1 MQARRAAN
9 LEQELETYK
18 EKTSLLTRE
27 NHGLQQELSEA
38 YRLKTQITE
47 AFKRAV
53 EKNNQVEKDVK
64 FYQSKVATAF
74 AERDKALVEVER
86 VKEVEKEMIAE
97 VQQLNSRAEEA
108 EKQLKEE
115 EEQKLKLQHD
125 YEVRTEQLDI
135 LHKVVD
141 KFWELRGN
149 VPVALDDGQP
159 QDLQPLDKAQALIL
173 ESDVQWTYGGSIQA
187 AVEALQQEL
196 KVARTLAEEND
207 ILAKKEQ
214 ARTNELDAQLA
225 LLQQE
230 VKAAQAFAEER
241 GLLAKEEQSRANDL
255 DEQLKKL
262 KEEVEATAHSLS
274 EQAAGEAST
283 YKVHMEK
290 LQKFIVSKLFEIQN
304 DHGDVRTRVDS
315 LLKDEKQWIDSM
327 VDKFEALLLELKARD
342 VHPEI
347 VDKYEERSPPQE
359 EAPLPAAES
368 AKPYVFKEAQ
378 TSNGLD
384 ELERTTVSLLNEHTP
399 ESVDNENLPSLD
411 VSSVV
416 ASSLQAESEII
427 AGTHPVVE
435 NNNRIREEEPCS
447 AVVSL
452 SRSVTDM
459 IQEDR
464 KALAQAL
471 HEKVEALLLLSQQEE
486 RYYMESKTIQGLEF
500 QIKDL
505 NEKIS
510 QVTSEKVSA
519 LMEVA
524 QLRQD
529 CHRLEE
535 REKELIRRLQQH
547 RSTSAGGRLL
557 PASWSEPNA
566 SQTRQ
571 EKPHAVTENQLQSYN
586 IVPKPSLSTS
596 GYLKSWLRGIDMSG
610 PGGLRALSEP
620 SKQSKSPATDEPADL
635 AKLRVENAALQ
646 ERVAGV
652 QRLTASAHRL
662 RMTLVK
668 VSADSETEPSVA
680 SLNSFLKVV
689 DGVKSEASHLR
700 VALGCSLPVSVTPE
714 SPPQQSDADEG
725 MSKTSVGEVHA
736 AVDVATGA
744 GIEMVEL
751 LLVACELQK
760 GAIQG
765 QINIVASQCEVPDG
779 E

>member
-1 MQARRAAN
+1 M
-9 LEQELETYK
+9 ETYK

-274 EQAAGEAST
+274 E
-283 YKVHMEK
+283 
-290 LQKFIVSKLFEIQN
+290 
-304 DHGDVRTRVDS
+304 
-315 LLKDEKQWIDSM
+315 
-327 VDKFEALLLELKARD
+327 
-342 VHPEI
+342 
-347 VDKYEERSPPQE
+347 
-359 EAPLPAAES
+359 
-368 AKPYVFKEAQ
+368 
-378 TSNGLD
+378 
-384 ELERTTVSLLNEHTP
+384 
-399 ESVDNENLPSLD
+399 
-411 VSSVV
+411 
-416 ASSLQAESEII
+416 
-427 AGTHPVVE
+427 
-435 NNNRIREEEPCS
+435 
-447 AVVSL
+447 
-452 SRSVTDM
+452 
-459 IQEDR
+459 
-464 KALAQAL
+464 
-471 HEKVEALLLLSQQEE
+471 
-486 RYYMESKTIQGLEF
+486 
-500 QIKDL
+500 
-505 NEKIS
+505 
-510 QVTSEKVSA
+510 
-519 LMEVA
+519 
-524 QLRQD
+524 
-529 CHRLEE
+529 
-535 REKELIRRLQQH
+535 
-547 RSTSAGGRLL
+547 
-557 PASWSEPNA
+557 
-566 SQTRQ
+566 
-571 EKPHAVTENQLQSYN
+571 
-586 IVPKPSLSTS
+586 
-596 GYLKSWLRGIDMSG
+596 
-610 PGGLRALSEP
+610 
-620 SKQSKSPATDEPADL
+620 
-635 AKLRVENAALQ
+635 
-646 ERVAGV
+646 
-652 QRLTASAHRL
+652 
-662 RMTLVK
+662 VK
-668 VSADSETEPSVA
+668 
-680 SLNSFLKVV
+680 
-689 DGVKSEASHLR
+689 
-700 VALGCSLPVSVTPE
+700 
-714 SPPQQSDADEG
+714 
-725 MSKTSVGEVHA
+725 
-736 AVDVATGA
+736 
-744 GIEMVEL
+744 
-751 LLVACELQK
+751 
-760 GAIQG
+760 
-765 QINIVASQCEVPDG
+765 
-779 E
+779 